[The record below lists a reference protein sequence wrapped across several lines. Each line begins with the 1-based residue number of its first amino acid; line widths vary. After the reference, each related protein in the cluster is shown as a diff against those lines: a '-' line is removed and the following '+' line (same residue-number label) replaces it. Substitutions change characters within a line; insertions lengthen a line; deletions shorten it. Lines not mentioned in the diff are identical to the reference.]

1 MSTRKQLSANEIALQ
16 LLPEHRLFAQAFVV
30 TRGDRGK
37 CIVAMNRPCPPKSIR
52 QRCASLLRRD
62 DVQRYIYALLVSEP
76 DSIADFRSDPEWRG
90 FIEELVH
97 RGGSGEFAAMSP
109 SVPQEVSPVGSV
121 IPVDAAKGSP
131 DVGFELTRDVF
142 DLSQIQRFWR
152 DTMLDSYQPV
162 QARLKSSELLAR
174 SLGAFDPN
182 TSKSIRT
189 PITISMPSEADDPSE
204 LENRAESEPNP

>member
-1 MSTRKQLSANEIALQ
+1 MSTRKQPSANEIALQ

-62 DVQRYIYALLVSEP
+62 DVQRYIYALLISEP

-97 RGGSGEFAAMSP
+97 RGGSGEFAGMSP
-109 SVPQEVSPVGSV
+109 SVPREVSPVGSV
-121 IPVDAAKGSP
+121 IPVDAAKGSS
-131 DVGFELTRDVF
+131 DVGFTAPMQIG
-142 DLSQIQRFWR
+142 DLSAVQAFWLDLMR
-152 DTMLDSYQPV
+152 DSYQPV
-162 QARLKSSELLAR
+162 QARLKASELYAR
-174 SLGAFDPN
+174 SLGAFDPQ
-182 TSKSIRT
+182 TTKSVRT
-189 PITISMPSEADDPSE
+189 PITISMPSESDDPSE
-204 LENRAESEPNP
+204 LENRDESKPNQ